1 MQQAVSDAT
10 MSPLSPNETCDQIMK
25 SIKNSNLHFI
35 LQETPHSVYITIRKK
50 FVRESEAHAKKEVQD
65 DNSQELLILQ
75 KAYDNLKLDF
85 EEEIKHHE
93 ESKNLAKTL
102 EDKLDRVEANK
113 KKQEK
118 EKSSKLKLAK
128 KNQDANNK
136 DLNQNNF
143 KVNVSVSNK
152 FEVLEKISLA
162 ETPDEPLQTN
172 EKLRTNCKVSSEDYL
187 LKDSC
192 SLPFP
197 NPARSCSYPTSSSPS
212 PSYTPPRTSPKTVPT
227 TGTTQLSTAIWELSQ
242 KAEGISDRLSKRF
255 K

>member
-10 MSPLSPNETCDQIMK
+10 MSPLSPNETCDQIIK

-35 LQETPHSVYITIRKK
+35 LQETPNSVYITIRKN
-50 FVRESEAHAKKEVQD
+50 FVRKSEAHAKKEVQD

-118 EKSSKLKLAK
+118 EKSSKLKLAM
-128 KNQDANNK
+128 KNRDANNK

-187 LKDSC
+187 LKDSY

-212 PSYTPPRTSPKTVPT
+212 PSYTPPRTSQKTVPT

-242 KAEGISDRLSKRF
+242 KAEGISDRLSKSL